1 MKRGIP
7 LPCLSANVRRA
18 ARVLTQI
25 YDDEL
30 RPEGIR
36 STQFSILQALSLAA
50 PILQGDLGEL
60 LALDATAVTR
70 TVQLLSKR
78 KLIKVTKGADRRERW
93 LSLSAAGEA
102 ELARLNSSWQ
112 RAQDEVKRRLG
123 RERWSQLLAL
133 SVEVAKLADMP
144 E

>member
-1 MKRGIP
+1 MKRGIL

-50 PILQGDLGEL
+50 PILQHELGEL

-78 KLIKVTKGADRRERW
+78 KWIKVTTGADRRERW

-102 ELARLNSSWQ
+102 ELTRLNSSWQ

-123 RERWSQLLAL
+123 REQWNQLLAL
-133 SVEVAKLADMP
+133 SVEVAKLADEP